1 MKAAAFS
8 LCILAVAASDPLASF
23 LNLGSETATF
33 AAVRDQELEAIEQDP
48 CAGCSDPYVVQYQ
61 KCMVS
66 MSNNP
71 CTTQYT
77 GVAFD
82 NGCCIT
88 KEKHGRCLTCK
99 SEGSRPHYNSKWTD
113 QANSGMTVTEP

>member
-1 MKAAAFS
+1 MKAVAFA
-8 LCILAVAASDPLASF
+8 LCVFSVASSEPLAKLGSF
-23 LNLGSETATF
+23 LNMG
-33 AAVRDQELEAIEQDP
+33 QELSNIEQDP

-61 KCMVS
+61 KCMTE

-71 CTTQYT
+71 CTKQYT

-88 KEKHGRCLTCK
+88 KEQHGRCLTCK
-99 SEGSRPHYNSKWTD
+99 SQGTRPHYN
-113 QANSGMTVTEP
+113 